1 MLHARKV
8 FSFRSGLH
16 NIRPARSF
24 LAAREN
30 SVAENV
36 AKARLRIITCPFR
49 ISSTLWRN
57 RLLRPAASLCWSIC
71 PFELSELCRPALE
84 EHFSI
89 WKGTF
94 KVSNR
99 RKIYLDIICFQISEN
114 INVPLKL
121 QWIFVILCSLFV
133 ICDGGARHM
142 PRACSREE
150 LLGYMKFF
158 RVICSSVEMLKLN
171 TVREG
176 SRIPGLDSSSR
187 SRGDAARP
195 GTRTF

>member
-57 RLLRPAASLCWSIC
+57 RLLRRAASFCWSIW
-71 PFELSELCRPALE
+71 PFELSELCRPDVQESGNGHLPAFGVKQKAGKLIQRE
-84 EHFSI
+84 TQKCSFLIASLGTPLCVEVVLRASITDGKMVRCTDFFSI
-89 WKGTF
+89 CG
-94 KVSNR
+94 
-99 RKIYLDIICFQISEN
+99 
-114 INVPLKL
+114 
-121 QWIFVILCSLFV
+121 
-133 ICDGGARHM
+133 
-142 PRACSREE
+142 
-150 LLGYMKFF
+150 
-158 RVICSSVEMLKLN
+158 
-171 TVREG
+171 
-176 SRIPGLDSSSR
+176 
-187 SRGDAARP
+187 
-195 GTRTF
+195 